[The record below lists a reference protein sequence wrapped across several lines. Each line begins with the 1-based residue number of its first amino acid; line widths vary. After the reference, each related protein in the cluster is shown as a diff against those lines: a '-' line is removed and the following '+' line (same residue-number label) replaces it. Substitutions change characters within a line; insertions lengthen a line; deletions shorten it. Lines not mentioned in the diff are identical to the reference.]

1 MAAPHWGHCHIV
13 DCGGPA
19 GLTLSARVVLG
30 ASLRGNVMGV
40 RKTILSALALAVL
53 APGFAPVPAK
63 AQLGNILTAPK
74 TLVDR
79 MIEARSADDIA
90 KDNDL
95 VLKVNGVMADLGTIK
110 ASTRIYEQRLL
121 VTGLFDDRR
130 TYDRFEKGVRAIKG
144 VKKLYWHV
152 TFMTPADKAKHEK
165 NMIDW
170 PAAVALETKA
180 EARLIGTAGVA
191 DVNFRLATDAFGNVY
206 LLGRARSQE
215 ERSKA
220 ISRVRDGEGVRRV
233 VDYVEVRP

>member
-1 MAAPHWGHCHIV
+1 M
-13 DCGGPA
+13 A
-19 GLTLSARVVLG
+19 GLGAILG
-30 ASLRGNVMGV
+30 IGLMAQ
-40 RKTILSALALAVL
+40 
-53 APGFAPVPAK
+53 PAM

-79 MIEARSADDIA
+79 MIEARSAEDIA
-90 KDNDL
+90 KDNDI

-121 VTGLFDDRR
+121 ITGLFDDRR
-130 TYDRFEKGVRAIKG
+130 TYDRFEKDVRAIKG

-152 TFMTPADKAKHEK
+152 AFMTPADKAKNEK
-165 NMIDW
+165 KMIDW
-170 PAAVALETKA
+170 PDALAMETKA

-191 DVNFRLATDAFGNVY
+191 DVNFRVASDAFATVY

-215 ERSKA
+215 ERTKA
-220 ISRVRDGEGVRRV
+220 VARVRDGEGVKKV

>member
-1 MAAPHWGHCHIV
+1 MEAAMATGNEHGVFWKAIIAALIASVMAAP
-13 DCGGPA
+13 A
-19 GLTLSARVVLG
+19 A
-30 ASLRGNVMGV
+30 
-40 RKTILSALALAVL
+40 
-53 APGFAPVPAK
+53 

-90 KDNDL
+90 KDNDI

-121 VTGLFDDRR
+121 ITGLFDDRR
-130 TYDRFEKGVRAIKG
+130 TYDKFEKGVRAIKG
-144 VKKLYWHV
+144 IKKLYWHV
-152 TFMTPADKAKHEK
+152 AFMTPAEKAKNEK
-165 NMIDW
+165 QMIDW
-170 PAAVALETKA
+170 ADALAMETKA

-191 DVNFRLATDAFGNVY
+191 DVNFRIATDAFGTVY

-220 ISRVRDGEGVRRV
+220 IARARDGEGVRKI